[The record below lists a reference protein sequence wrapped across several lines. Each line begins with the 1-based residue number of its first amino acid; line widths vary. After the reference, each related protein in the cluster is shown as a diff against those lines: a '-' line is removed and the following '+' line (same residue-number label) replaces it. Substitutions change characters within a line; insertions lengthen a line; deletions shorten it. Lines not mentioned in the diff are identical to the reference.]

1 MFYFVRF
8 CHIFDEYIVLTVTT
22 VRYNPNKKLK
32 CFGKQS
38 FSTMNDLHCKVNL
51 AKISYKKKFCR
62 ISANLGLSFQLGS
75 TAGAIDYKQG
85 LQTLFLQKLF
95 YLAKETFFVSEN
107 GFQNSLI
114 TPFDY
119 GSFGEHNAKR
129 IIYSSFSI
137 AAKQF

>member
-8 CHIFDEYIVLTVTT
+8 CHIFGEYIVLTVTT

-38 FSTMNDLHCKVNL
+38 FSTMNDSHCKVNL

-85 LQTLFLQKLF
+85 LQTLFFTEVVLF
-95 YLAKETFFVSEN
+95 SKRNFF
-107 GFQNSLI
+107 Q
-114 TPFDY
+114 
-119 GSFGEHNAKR
+119 
-129 IIYSSFSI
+129 
-137 AAKQF
+137 